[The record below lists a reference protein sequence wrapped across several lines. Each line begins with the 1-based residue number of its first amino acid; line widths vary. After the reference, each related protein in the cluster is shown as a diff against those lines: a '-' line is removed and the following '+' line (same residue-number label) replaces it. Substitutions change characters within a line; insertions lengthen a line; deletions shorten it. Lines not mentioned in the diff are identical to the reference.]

1 MKIFRLILGILA
13 LLLIVFNVTKIDYGN
28 PFEGDSFVAIICIL
42 ASLCALMLLLILNT
56 SKRIQQKLK
65 EKKNV

>member
-13 LLLIVFNVTKIDYGN
+13 LLLIVFNVTKLDFDN
-28 PFEGDSFVAIICIL
+28 LLQGDSMVALICII
-42 ASLCALMLLLILNT
+42 AALCALILLLILNT

-65 EKKNV
+65 EKS